1 MYGWSRFLGGSSRIV
16 NLRYIVMNKIY
27 SEPILKAESLVEGI
41 KTQADLLAKKGI
53 VIDVDALSA
62 ACRALEQAGAEQD
75 AAEAKLK
82 EAREA
87 AHARLEELKTL
98 FVVSKSPIKQNFPP
112 EVWLSFGVLDKK

>member
-1 MYGWSRFLGGSSRIV
+1 MGGSSRIV
-16 NLRYIVMNKIY
+16 NLKDIIMNKIY
-27 SEPILKAESLVEGI
+27 SEPILKAESLVEGV

-53 VIDVDALSA
+53 VIDVDALSV

-98 FVVSKSPIKQNFPP
+98 FVVSKSPIKQNFPQDRHSP
-112 EVWLSFGVLDKK
+112 